1 MYVPPGPFCCGM
13 EKARELDSFRFTRP
27 LSNRS
32 VERWW
37 LLKRPHLAL
46 LAKVWNCFLVI
57 RDRRFFPSSSYFFE
71 ETCSNR
77 YSSWWRFNLKVN
89 GRMISERWRD
99 LLCRFSKSN
108 VVFSIR
114 WDWTV
119 IAFHL
124 WILCSCCWCKPAFLN
139 QFFSVSEYVILA
151 FLLLKKKKKMVLK
164 IHSSLVSN
172 TIFPENFLHNKI
184 MEY

>member
-57 RDRRFFPSSSYFFE
+57 RDRRFFPSSSSSYFFE

-151 FLLLKKKKKMVLK
+151 FLLLKKKRKWFWKFILHLFQ
-164 IHSSLVSN
+164 IQFFLR
-172 TIFPENFLHNKI
+172 IFCI
-184 MEY
+184 TR